1 MIVITG
7 PGRSG
12 TSFLANLYQNL
23 GFDPGGGWEADKR
36 AGLEERSVV
45 KMNTKLCEELG
56 APIGPPPRTPLGQ
69 QRWHLVNELADKHGK
84 KLRKLAEERE
94 VVKDPRFCW
103 TLRVWVAAGAP
114 IEHVVLTLRR
124 VEDVIGSAA
133 HAGMRKPVD
142 QVSVEQLNNARST
155 VTYRIGAVVTAAAE
169 SGIPYSTLWF
179 PNYLSDPEALYR
191 ALAFPRPLS
200 LDAFLVGFRRTVK
213 PELVNFGGPEKDAS
227 AT

>member
-12 TSFLANLYQNL
+12 TSFMASLYQNL
-23 GFDPGGGWEADKR
+23 GFDPGGGWEDDKR
-36 AGLEERSVV
+36 AGLEERKIV
-45 KMNTKLCEELG
+45 KMNTELCEELG
-56 APIGPPPRTPLGQ
+56 APIGPPPRTPLGK
-69 QRWHLVNELADKHGK
+69 QRWNLVSKLADKHGK
-84 KLRKLAEERE
+84 KLRKLAEERD

-114 IEHVVLTLRR
+114 IEHIVLTLRK

-142 QVSVEQLNNARST
+142 EVSEEQLNDARST
-155 VTYRIGAVVTAAAE
+155 VTYRIGAVLTAAAE

-179 PNYLSDPEALYR
+179 PNYLKDPEGLHASLP
-191 ALAFPRPLS
+191 FPKPVS
-200 LDAFLVGFRRTVK
+200 LDAFMEGFRKTVK
-213 PELVNFGGPEKDAS
+213 PEFVNFGDKPE
-227 AT
+227 

>member
-23 GFDPGGGWEADKR
+23 GFDPGGGWEDHKR
-36 AGLEERSVV
+36 AGLEERAVV
-45 KMNTKLCEELG
+45 KMNTALCEELG

-69 QRWHLVNELADKHGK
+69 QRWHLVDKLADKHGK
-84 KLRKLAEERE
+84 KLRKLAEERD

-114 IEHVVLTLRR
+114 IEHIVLTLRK

-142 QVSVEQLNNARST
+142 EVSQEQLNDARST
-155 VTYRIGAVVTAAAE
+155 VTYRIGAVLTAAAE

-179 PNYLSDPEALYR
+179 PNYLSDPESLYD
-191 ALAFPRPLS
+191 ALAFPRPIS
-200 LDAFLVGFRRTVK
+200 LDAFLEGFRRTVK
-213 PELVNFGGPEKDAS
+213 PEFVNFGDRPTS
-227 AT
+227 T